1 MFMETVLVTGGT
13 GFIGLHCLQQL
24 LDKGYKVRTTIRSE
38 SRKQEVLEAMKKH
51 SSNCE
56 NLEFY
61 IADLLKDDGWKEAV
75 EGSKYVLHVASPF
88 FLGEPENEDVFIKPA
103 VEGTLRVL
111 KACADAD
118 VQKVVLTSSFAA
130 VGYGHPREK
139 EVYTE
144 EDWSS
149 VDGEISA
156 YAKSKTLAEK
166 AAWEFVEN
174 LEESKKFDLTVIN
187 PVAVTGPMLTSDIGS
202 SNDFLLKLISGSM
215 PACPKIHMGY
225 IDVRDVAK
233 AHIFSMTEEKTNGE
247 RIIVSENEMFFAEV
261 GKTLNEAGFKKSPT
275 KELPNFLV
283 KIMSLFVGELKTLLS
298 ALDRKGDIDKTKAER
313 FFNWEYISTEQS
325 VTETAQQLQE
335 MGLTK

>member
-1 MFMETVLVTGGT
+1 METVLVTGGT

-24 LDKGYKVRTTIRSE
+24 LDKGYKVKTTIRSE
-38 SRKQEVLEAMKKH
+38 SRKQEVMEAMKKH
-51 SSNCE
+51 SSNFE
-56 NLEFY
+56 NLEFF
-61 IADLLKDDGWKEAV
+61 IADLLSDDGWSEAV
-75 EGSKYVLHVASPF
+75 NGSKYVLHVASPF

-118 VQKVVLTSSFAA
+118 VKKVVLTSSFAA
-130 VGYGHPREK
+130 VGYGHPKEK

-144 EDWSS
+144 RDWSS
-149 VDGEISA
+149 VDGEISP

-174 LEESKKFDLTVIN
+174 LEESKKFELTVIN

-233 AHIFSMTEEKTNGE
+233 AHIFSMTEDKTNGE

-275 KELPNFLV
+275 KEMPNFLV

-298 ALDRKGDIDKTKAER
+298 ALNRKRDIDKTKAQS
-313 FFNWEYISTEQS
+313 FFNWDYISTEQS
-325 VTETAQQLQE
+325 VTETAQQLQD

>member
-283 KIMSLFVGELKTLLS
+283 KIMSFFVGELKTLIS
-298 ALDRKGDIDKTKAER
+298 ALNRKGDIDKTKAER

>member
-174 LEESKKFDLTVIN
+174 LEESKRFDLTVIN

-283 KIMSLFVGELKTLLS
+283 KIMSFFVGELKTLLS

>member
-1 MFMETVLVTGGT
+1 METVLVTGGT

-118 VQKVVLTSSFAA
+118 VQNVVLTSSFAA
-130 VGYGHPREK
+130 VGCGHPREK

-283 KIMSLFVGELKTLLS
+283 KIMSFFVGELKTLLS

>member
-1 MFMETVLVTGGT
+1 METVLVTGGT

-24 LDKGYKVRTTIRSE
+24 LDKGYKVKTTIRSE
-38 SRKQEVLEAMKKH
+38 SRKQEVMEAMKKH
-51 SSNCE
+51 SSNFE
-56 NLEFY
+56 NLEFF
-61 IADLLKDDGWKEAV
+61 IADLLSDDGWSEAV
-75 EGSKYVLHVASPF
+75 NGSKYVLHVASPF

-118 VQKVVLTSSFAA
+118 VKKVVLTSSFAA
-130 VGYGHPREK
+130 VGYGHPKEK

-149 VDGEISA
+149 VDGEISP

-174 LEESKKFDLTVIN
+174 LEESKKFELTVIN

-283 KIMSLFVGELKTLLS
+283 KIMSFFVGELKTLIS
-298 ALDRKGDIDKTKAER
+298 ALDRRGDIDKTKAER

>member
-1 MFMETVLVTGGT
+1 METVLVTGGT

-24 LDKGYKVRTTIRSE
+24 LDKGYKVKTTIRSE
-38 SRKQEVLEAMKKH
+38 SRKQEVMEAMKKH
-51 SSNCE
+51 SSNFE
-56 NLEFY
+56 NLEFF
-61 IADLLKDDGWKEAV
+61 IADLLSDDGWSEAV
-75 EGSKYVLHVASPF
+75 NGSKYVLHVASPF

-118 VQKVVLTSSFAA
+118 VKKVVLTSSFAA
-130 VGYGHPREK
+130 VGYGHPKEK

-149 VDGEISA
+149 VDGEISP

-174 LEESKKFDLTVIN
+174 LEESKKFELTVIN

-275 KELPNFLV
+275 KEMPNFLV

-298 ALDRKGDIDKTKAER
+298 ALNRKGDIDKTKAKS
-313 FFNWEYISTEQS
+313 FFNWDFISTEKS
-325 VTETAQQLQE
+325 VTETAQQLQD

>member
-51 SSNCE
+51 SSNYE

-283 KIMSLFVGELKTLLS
+283 KIMSFFVGELKTLLS
-298 ALDRKGDIDKTKAER
+298 ALDRRGDIDKTKAER

>member
-1 MFMETVLVTGGT
+1 METVLVTGGT
-13 GFIGLHCLQQL
+13 GFIGLHCIQQL
-24 LDKGYKVRTTIRSE
+24 LDKGYKVRTTIRSA
-38 SRKQEVLEAMKKH
+38 SRKQEVLDAMREH
-51 SSNCE
+51 SSNAE
-56 NLEFY
+56 NLEFF
-61 IADLLKDDGWKEAV
+61 IADLLNDEGWEEAV
-75 EGSKYVLHVASPF
+75 KGSKYVLHVASPF

-111 KACADAD
+111 GACSNFG

-130 VGYGHPREK
+130 VGYGHSREK
-139 EVYTE
+139 EMYTE

-149 VDGEISA
+149 VEGSISP

-166 AAWEFVEN
+166 AAWEFIEG
-174 LEESKKFDLTVIN
+174 LEESKKFNLTVIN

-225 IDVRDVAK
+225 IDVRDVAR
-233 AHIFSMTEEKTNGE
+233 AHVFSGTEDKTNGE

-275 KELPNFLV
+275 KEMPNFLV
-283 KIMSLFVGELKTLLS
+283 RIMSLFIGELKGLLP
-298 ALDRKGDIDKTKAER
+298 ALSRKGDIDKTKAKN
-313 FFNWEYISTEQS
+313 FFDWDYISTEQS
-325 VTETAQQLQE
+325 VTETAQQLE
-335 MGLTK
+335 DMGLTK

>member
-1 MFMETVLVTGGT
+1 METVLVTGGT

-38 SRKQEVLEAMKKH
+38 SRKQEVMDAMKKH

-56 NLEFY
+56 NLEFF
-61 IADLLKDDGWKEAV
+61 IADLLNDDGWSEAV
-75 EGSKYVLHVASPF
+75 NGSKYVLHVASPF

-111 KACADAD
+111 KACAEAD

-149 VDGEISA
+149 VDGEISP

-174 LEESKKFDLTVIN
+174 LEESKKFELTVIN

-233 AHIFSMTEEKTNGE
+233 AHIFSMTEEKTDGE

-275 KELPNFLV
+275 KEMPNFLV

-298 ALDRKGDIDKTKAER
+298 ALNRKGDIDKTKAKS
-313 FFNWEYISTEQS
+313 FFNWDYISTEQS
-325 VTETAQQLQE
+325 VTETAQQLQD

>member
-1 MFMETVLVTGGT
+1 METVLVTGGT

-24 LDKGYKVRTTIRSE
+24 LDKGYKVRTTLRSE
-38 SRKQEVLEAMKKH
+38 SRKQEVMEAMKKH

-56 NLEFY
+56 NLEFF
-61 IADLLKDDGWKEAV
+61 IADLLNDDGWKEAV

-111 KACADAD
+111 KACADSD

-130 VGYGHPREK
+130 VGYGHSREK

-149 VDGEISA
+149 VDGEISP

-166 AAWEFVEN
+166 AAWDFVEN
-174 LEESKKFDLTVIN
+174 LEESKKFELTVIN

-275 KELPNFLV
+275 KEMPNFLV

-298 ALDRKGDIDKTKAER
+298 ALNRKGDIDKTKAKS
-313 FFNWEYISTEQS
+313 FFNWDYISTEQS
-325 VTETAQQLQE
+325 VTETAQQLQD
-335 MGLTK
+335 MGLIK

>member
-1 MFMETVLVTGGT
+1 METVLVTGGT

-24 LDKGYKVRTTIRSE
+24 LDKGYKVRTTLRSE
-38 SRKQEVLEAMKKH
+38 SRKQEVMEAMKKH

-56 NLEFY
+56 NLEFF
-61 IADLLKDDGWKEAV
+61 IADLLNDDGWKEAV

-149 VDGEISA
+149 VDGEISP

-166 AAWEFVEN
+166 AAWDFVEN
-174 LEESKKFDLTVIN
+174 LEESKKFNLTVIN

-225 IDVRDVAK
+225 VDVRDVAK

-275 KELPNFLV
+275 KEMPNFLV

-298 ALDRKGDIDKTKAER
+298 ALNRKGDIDKTKAKS
-313 FFNWEYISTEQS
+313 FFNWDYISTEQS
-325 VTETAQQLQE
+325 VTETAQQLQD
-335 MGLTK
+335 MGLIK

>member
-1 MFMETVLVTGGT
+1 METVLVTGGT

-283 KIMSLFVGELKTLLS
+283 KIMSFFVGELKTLLS

-325 VTETAQQLQE
+325 VTETAQQLQK

>member
-283 KIMSLFVGELKTLLS
+283 KIMSFFVGELKTLIS
-298 ALDRKGDIDKTKAER
+298 ALDRRGDIDKTKAER

>member
-1 MFMETVLVTGGT
+1 METVLVTGGT

-174 LEESKKFDLTVIN
+174 LEDSKKFDLTVIN

-283 KIMSLFVGELKTLLS
+283 KIMSFFVGELKTLIS
-298 ALDRKGDIDKTKAER
+298 ALDRRGDIDKTKAER

>member
-1 MFMETVLVTGGT
+1 METVLVTGGT

-24 LDKGYKVRTTIRSE
+24 LDKGYKVRTTLRSE
-38 SRKQEVLEAMKKH
+38 SRKQEVMEAMKKH

-56 NLEFY
+56 NLEFF
-61 IADLLKDDGWKEAV
+61 IADLLNDDGWKEAV

-149 VDGEISA
+149 VDGEISP

-166 AAWEFVEN
+166 AAWDFVEN
-174 LEESKKFDLTVIN
+174 LEESKKFNLTVIN

-275 KELPNFLV
+275 KEMPNFLV

-298 ALDRKGDIDKTKAER
+298 ALNRKGDIDKTKAKS
-313 FFNWEYISTEQS
+313 FFNWDYVSTEQS
-325 VTETAQQLQE
+325 VTETAQQLQD
-335 MGLTK
+335 MGLIK

>member
-1 MFMETVLVTGGT
+1 METVLVTGGT

-38 SRKQEVLEAMKKH
+38 SRKQEVMDAMKKH

-56 NLEFY
+56 NLEFF
-61 IADLLKDDGWKEAV
+61 IADLLNDDGWKEAV
-75 EGSKYVLHVASPF
+75 EGSKYVLHIASPF

-118 VQKVVLTSSFAA
+118 VEKVVLTSSFAA

-149 VDGEISA
+149 VDGEISP

-166 AAWEFVEN
+166 AAWEFVES
-174 LEESKKFDLTVIN
+174 LEESKKFELTVIN
-187 PVAVTGPMLTSDIGS
+187 PVAVTGPMLTNDIGS

-275 KELPNFLV
+275 KEMPNFLV

-298 ALDRKGDIDKTKAER
+298 ALNRKGDIDKTKAKS
-313 FFNWEYISTEQS
+313 FFNWDYISTEQS
-325 VTETAQQLQE
+325 VTETARQLQD

>member
-1 MFMETVLVTGGT
+1 METVLVTGGT

-24 LDKGYKVRTTIRSE
+24 LDKGYKVKTTIRSE
-38 SRKQEVLEAMKKH
+38 SRKQEVMEAMKKH
-51 SSNCE
+51 SSNFE
-56 NLEFY
+56 NLEFF
-61 IADLLKDDGWKEAV
+61 IADLLSDDGWSEAV
-75 EGSKYVLHVASPF
+75 NGSKYVLHVASPF

-118 VQKVVLTSSFAA
+118 VKKVVLTSSFAA
-130 VGYGHPREK
+130 VGYGHPKEK

-149 VDGEISA
+149 VDGEISP

-174 LEESKKFDLTVIN
+174 LEESKKFELTVIN

-233 AHIFSMTEEKTNGE
+233 AHIFSMTEDKTNGE

-275 KELPNFLV
+275 KEMPNFLV

-298 ALDRKGDIDKTKAER
+298 ALNRKGDIDKTKAKS
-313 FFNWEYISTEQS
+313 FFNWDYISTEQS
-325 VTETAQQLQE
+325 VTETAQQLQD

>member
-51 SSNCE
+51 ASNYE

-61 IADLLKDDGWKEAV
+61 IADLLKDDGWTEAV

-174 LEESKKFDLTVIN
+174 LEESKKFNLTVIN

-283 KIMSLFVGELKTLLS
+283 KIMSFFVGELKTLLS

-325 VTETAQQLQE
+325 VTETAQQLQD

>member
-88 FLGEPENEDVFIKPA
+88 FLGEPENEDVFIRPA

-283 KIMSLFVGELKTLLS
+283 KIMSFFVGELKTLLS

-325 VTETAQQLQE
+325 VTETAQQLQD

>member
-1 MFMETVLVTGGT
+1 METVLVTGGT

-111 KACADAD
+111 KACADAE

-139 EVYTE
+139 QVYTE

-261 GKTLNEAGFKKSPT
+261 GKTLNDAGFKKSPT

-283 KIMSLFVGELKTLLS
+283 KIMSFFVGELKTLLS

-313 FFNWEYISTEQS
+313 FFNWEYISTEKS
-325 VTETAQQLQE
+325 VTETAQQLRD

>member
-1 MFMETVLVTGGT
+1 METVLVTGGT

-38 SRKQEVLEAMKKH
+38 SRKQEVMEAMKKH

-56 NLEFY
+56 NLEFF
-61 IADLLKDDGWKEAV
+61 IADLLNDDGWKEAV

-111 KACADAD
+111 KACADSE

-149 VDGEISA
+149 VDGEISP

-166 AAWEFVEN
+166 AAWDFVEN
-174 LEESKKFDLTVIN
+174 LEESKKFELTVIN

-275 KELPNFLV
+275 KEMPNFLV

-298 ALDRKGDIDKTKAER
+298 ALNRKGDIDKTKAKS
-313 FFNWEYISTEQS
+313 FFNWDYISTEQS
-325 VTETAQQLQE
+325 VTETAQQLQD

>member
-1 MFMETVLVTGGT
+1 MFMEKVLVTGGT

-51 SSNCE
+51 SSNYE

-283 KIMSLFVGELKTLLS
+283 KIMSFFVGELKTLLS

>member
-1 MFMETVLVTGGT
+1 METVLVTGGT

-38 SRKQEVLEAMKKH
+38 SRKQEVMEAMKKH

-56 NLEFY
+56 NLEFF
-61 IADLLKDDGWKEAV
+61 IADLLSDDGWSEAV
-75 EGSKYVLHVASPF
+75 TGSKYVLHVASPF

-111 KACADAD
+111 KACADSD

-130 VGYGHPREK
+130 VGYGHSREK

-149 VDGEISA
+149 VDGEISP

-174 LEESKKFDLTVIN
+174 LEESKKFELTVIN

-275 KELPNFLV
+275 KEMPNFLV

-298 ALDRKGDIDKTKAER
+298 ALNRKGDIDKTKAKS
-313 FFNWEYISTEQS
+313 FFNWDFISTEQS
-325 VTETAQQLQE
+325 VTETAQQLQD

>member
-1 MFMETVLVTGGT
+1 METVLVTGGT

-38 SRKQEVLEAMKKH
+38 SRKQEVMDAMKKH

-56 NLEFY
+56 NLEFF
-61 IADLLKDDGWKEAV
+61 IADLLNDDGWKEAV

-149 VDGEISA
+149 VDGEISP

-166 AAWEFVEN
+166 AAWEFVKT
-174 LEESKKFDLTVIN
+174 LEESKKFELTVIN

-225 IDVRDVAK
+225 VDVRDVAK

-275 KELPNFLV
+275 KEMPNFLV

-298 ALDRKGDIDKTKAER
+298 ALNRKGDIDKTKAKS
-313 FFNWEYISTEQS
+313 FFNWDYISTEQS
-325 VTETAQQLQE
+325 VTETARQLQD

>member
-1 MFMETVLVTGGT
+1 METVLVTGGT

-38 SRKQEVLEAMKKH
+38 SRKQEVMEAMKKH

-56 NLEFY
+56 NLEFF
-61 IADLLKDDGWKEAV
+61 IADLLSDDGWSEAV
-75 EGSKYVLHVASPF
+75 TGSKYVLHVASPF

-111 KACADAD
+111 KACADSD

-130 VGYGHPREK
+130 VGYGHSREK

-149 VDGEISA
+149 VDGEISP

-174 LEESKKFDLTVIN
+174 LEESKKFELTVIN

-275 KELPNFLV
+275 KEMPNFLV

-298 ALDRKGDIDKTKAER
+298 ALNRKGDIDKTKAKS
-313 FFNWEYISTEQS
+313 FFNWDYISTEQS
-325 VTETAQQLQE
+325 VTETARQLQD

>member
-1 MFMETVLVTGGT
+1 METVLVTGGT

-24 LDKGYKVRTTIRSE
+24 LDKGYKVKTTIRSE
-38 SRKQEVLEAMKKH
+38 SRKQEVMEAMKKH
-51 SSNCE
+51 SSNFE
-56 NLEFY
+56 NLEFF
-61 IADLLKDDGWKEAV
+61 IADLLSDDGWSEAV
-75 EGSKYVLHVASPF
+75 NGSKYVLHVASPF

-118 VQKVVLTSSFAA
+118 VKKVVLTSSFAA
-130 VGYGHPREK
+130 VGYGHPKEK
-139 EVYTE
+139 EIYTE

-149 VDGEISA
+149 VDGEISP

-174 LEESKKFDLTVIN
+174 LEESKKFELTVIN

-233 AHIFSMTEEKTNGE
+233 AHIFSMTEDKTNGE

-275 KELPNFLV
+275 KEMPNFLV

-298 ALDRKGDIDKTKAER
+298 ALNRKGDIDKTKAQSL
-313 FFNWEYISTEQS
+313 FNWDYISTEQS
-325 VTETAQQLQE
+325 VTETAQQLQD

>member
-1 MFMETVLVTGGT
+1 MDTVLVTGGS

-24 LDKGYKVRTTIRSE
+24 LDKGYKVRTTLRSE
-38 SRKQEVLEAMKKH
+38 SRKQEVMDAMNKH

-56 NLEFY
+56 NLEFF
-61 IADLLKDDGWKEAV
+61 IADLLNDDGWKEAV

-130 VGYGHPREK
+130 VGYGHSREK

-149 VDGEISA
+149 VDGEISP

-166 AAWEFVEN
+166 AAWEFVES
-174 LEESKKFDLTVIN
+174 LEESKKFELTVIN
-187 PVAVTGPMLTSDIGS
+187 PVAVTGPMLTNDIGS

-275 KELPNFLV
+275 KEMPNFLV

-298 ALDRKGDIDKTKAER
+298 ALNRKGDIDKTKAKS
-313 FFNWEYISTEQS
+313 FFNWDYISTEQS
-325 VTETAQQLQE
+325 VTETARQLQD

>member
-1 MFMETVLVTGGT
+1 METVLVTGGT

-24 LDKGYKVRTTIRSE
+24 LDKGYKVKTTIRSE

-283 KIMSLFVGELKTLLS
+283 KIMSFFVGELKTLLS

>member
-1 MFMETVLVTGGT
+1 METVLVTGGT

-38 SRKQEVLEAMKKH
+38 SRKQEVMEAMKKH

-111 KACADAD
+111 KACADDD

-283 KIMSLFVGELKTLLS
+283 KIMSFFVGELKTLIS
-298 ALDRKGDIDKTKAER
+298 ALDRRGDIDKTKAER

>member
-1 MFMETVLVTGGT
+1 METVLVTGGT

-38 SRKQEVLEAMKKH
+38 SRKQEVMDAMKKH

-56 NLEFY
+56 NLEFF
-61 IADLLKDDGWKEAV
+61 IADLLNDDGWSEAV
-75 EGSKYVLHVASPF
+75 NRSKYVLHVASPF

-149 VDGEISA
+149 VDGEISP
-156 YAKSKTLAEK
+156 YAKSKTLAER

-174 LEESKKFDLTVIN
+174 LEESKKFELTVIN

-233 AHIFSMTEEKTNGE
+233 AHIFSMTEEKTDGE
-247 RIIVSENEMFFAEV
+247 RIILSENEMFFAEV
-261 GKTLNEAGFKKSPT
+261 GKTLNSAGFKKSPT
-275 KELPNFLV
+275 KEMPNFLV

-298 ALDRKGDIDKTKAER
+298 ALNRKGDIDKTKAKS
-313 FFNWEYISTEQS
+313 FFNWDYISTEQS
-325 VTETAQQLQE
+325 VTETAQQLQD

>member
-1 MFMETVLVTGGT
+1 METVLVTGGT

-38 SRKQEVLEAMKKH
+38 SRKQEVLEAMKKY

-283 KIMSLFVGELKTLLS
+283 KIMSFFVGELKTLLS

>member
-38 SRKQEVLEAMKKH
+38 SRKQEVMDAMKKH
-51 SSNCE
+51 SSNYE
-56 NLEFY
+56 NLEFF
-61 IADLLKDDGWKEAV
+61 IADLLNDDGWKEAV

-149 VDGEISA
+149 VDGEISP

-174 LEESKKFDLTVIN
+174 LEESKKFELTVIN

-233 AHIFSMTEEKTNGE
+233 AHIFSMTEEKTDGE
-247 RIIVSENEMFFAEV
+247 RIILSENEMFFAEV

-275 KELPNFLV
+275 KEMPNFLV

-298 ALDRKGDIDKTKAER
+298 ALNRKGDIDKTKAKS
-313 FFNWEYISTEQS
+313 FFNWDYISTEQS
-325 VTETAQQLQE
+325 VTETAQQLQD

>member
-1 MFMETVLVTGGT
+1 METVLVTGGT

-38 SRKQEVLEAMKKH
+38 SRKQEVMEAMKKH

-56 NLEFY
+56 NLEFF
-61 IADLLKDDGWKEAV
+61 IADLLSDDGWSEAV
-75 EGSKYVLHVASPF
+75 TGSKYVLHVASPF

-111 KACADAD
+111 KACADSD

-130 VGYGHPREK
+130 VGYGHSREK

-149 VDGEISA
+149 VDGEISP

-174 LEESKKFDLTVIN
+174 LEESNKFELTVIN

-275 KELPNFLV
+275 KEMPNFLV

-298 ALDRKGDIDKTKAER
+298 ALNRKGDIDKTKAKS
-313 FFNWEYISTEQS
+313 FFNWDYISTEQS
-325 VTETAQQLQE
+325 VTETAQQLQD

>member
-1 MFMETVLVTGGT
+1 METVLVTGGT

-38 SRKQEVLEAMKKH
+38 SRKQEVMEAMKKH

-56 NLEFY
+56 NLEFF
-61 IADLLKDDGWKEAV
+61 IADLLSDDGWSEAV
-75 EGSKYVLHVASPF
+75 TGSKYVLHVASPF

-111 KACADAD
+111 KACADSD

-130 VGYGHPREK
+130 VGYGHSREK

-149 VDGEISA
+149 VDGEISP

-174 LEESKKFDLTVIN
+174 LEESKKFELTVIN

-283 KIMSLFVGELKTLLS
+283 KIMSFFVGELKTLIS
-298 ALDRKGDIDKTKAER
+298 ALDRRGDIDKTKAER

>member
-1 MFMETVLVTGGT
+1 METVLVTGGT

-51 SSNCE
+51 SSNSE

-283 KIMSLFVGELKTLLS
+283 KIMSFFVGELKTLLS

>member
-1 MFMETVLVTGGT
+1 METVLVTGGT

-38 SRKQEVLEAMKKH
+38 SRKQEVMDAMKKH

-56 NLEFY
+56 NLEFF
-61 IADLLKDDGWKEAV
+61 IADLLNDDGWSEAV
-75 EGSKYVLHVASPF
+75 NGSKYVLHVASPF

-149 VDGEISA
+149 VDGEISP
-156 YAKSKTLAEK
+156 YAKSKTLAER

-174 LEESKKFDLTVIN
+174 LEESKKFELTVIN

-233 AHIFSMTEEKTNGE
+233 AHIFSMTEEKTDGE

-275 KELPNFLV
+275 KEMPNFLV

-298 ALDRKGDIDKTKAER
+298 ALNRKGDIDKTKAKR
-313 FFNWEYISTEQS
+313 FFNWDYISTEQS
-325 VTETAQQLQE
+325 VTETAQQLQD

>member
-283 KIMSLFVGELKTLLS
+283 KIMSFFVGELKTLLS